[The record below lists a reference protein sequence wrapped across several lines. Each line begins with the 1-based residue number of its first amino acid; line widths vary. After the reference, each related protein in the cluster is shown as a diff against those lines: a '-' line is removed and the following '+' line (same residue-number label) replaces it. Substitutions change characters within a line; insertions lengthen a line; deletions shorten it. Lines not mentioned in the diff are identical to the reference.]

1 VDSFEFNKIAGATIA
16 STIALLGLSIGTDMA
31 FTPHLPEKP
40 GYIVEGVVEE
50 VADAGPAAEADKP
63 IEFYL
68 ASASA
73 EKGEAVFK
81 KCAACH
87 NAAQGGANGIG
98 PNLYGIVGA
107 PHASRAGFS
116 YSDAL
121 SAMKGQPWSWTE
133 LSNWLANPK
142 DYASGNKMS
151 FAGLKKPDERAAVM
165 LWLNS
170 QSANPLPIPAAP
182 VEVAAEEAPAEEA
195 PAEEVAAAETAD

>member
-1 VDSFEFNKIAGATIA
+1 MDSFEFNKIAGATIA
-16 STIALLGLSIGTDMA
+16 STIAILGLSIATDMA

-40 GYIVEGVVEE
+40 GYVVEGVVEE
-50 VADAGPAAEADKP
+50 VADAGPTAEAERP

-73 EKGEAVFK
+73 DKGEAVFK

-87 NAAQGGANGIG
+87 NAAAGGANGIG
-98 PNLYGIVGA
+98 PNLYSVVGA
-107 PHASRAGFS
+107 PKAVHAGFS

-121 SAMKGQPWSWTE
+121 SGMKGQAWTWDN
-133 LSNWLANPK
+133 LSQWLANPK
-142 DYASGNKMS
+142 GYAPGNKMS

-165 LWLNS
+165 VWLNQ

-182 VEVAAEEAPAEEA
+182 AEEAVPAEEA
-195 PAEEVAAAETAD
+195 PAEDAAAEETTA

>member
-1 VDSFEFNKIAGATIA
+1 MDSFEFNKIAGATIA
-16 STIALLGLSIGTDMA
+16 STIAILGLSIATDMA

-50 VADAGPAAEADKP
+50 VADAGPAAVAERP

-68 ASASA
+68 ASASPD
-73 EKGEAVFK
+73 KGEAVFK

-121 SAMKGQPWSWTE
+121 AGMKGQPWTWTE

-142 DYASGNKMS
+142 DYAAGNKMS

-165 LWLNS
+165 LWLNA

-182 VEVAAEEAPAEEA
+182 AEEAPAEEA
-195 PAEEVAAAETAD
+195 PAEDAAPEETTA